1 MKTMAVEEEVTWDRH
16 RWVQITVHVF
26 PYLTDGDSSHA
37 LPRAV

>member
-1 MKTMAVEEEVTWDRH
+1 MRTVTVEEEVTWDGH